1 MRPGR
6 RPSVEQGASR
16 DSGQQLSRVSPGL
29 RLAVE
34 QGESGLRLAVEQ
46 GASFS

>member
-6 RPSVEQGASR
+6 RLAVEQGVSR
-16 DSGQQLSRVSPGL
+16 DSGQKLSRVSPGL
-29 RLAVE
+29 RLAIE
-34 QGESGLRLAVEQ
+34 QGESGLRLEVEQ